1 MTKYLISFPSA
12 AMDVAEEDFQAVSD
26 TARAVVAEA

>member
-12 AMDVAEEDFQAVSD
+12 AMDVDVEDLQV
-26 TARAVVAEA
+26 RAFRYDPAT